1 MLAALGRILQGP
13 PIPIVGGLI
22 LLQALAMHVPVLL
35 FGILFAGI
43 VAAFLML
50 MRPPREAALILA
62 LSGIAYA
69 ALSYLLANDS
79 SAFLIPLL
87 FLGTPALLAAIL
99 RLSGSLSLAILCGFI
114 GAWIGAKVLGLLPLD
129 LGQAWA
135 AALESVRQAALEA
148 GRPEP
153 FGGLSTEW
161 LGLIGTE
168 VVMASLALLST
179 LLLLLAR
186 TWQST
191 LSETPF
197 FAQEFRATRYG
208 RIADIVF
215 LVYRRRGL
223 VVPGALHA
231 GPGPDFDHGVP
242 VPRNRH
248 RTPPGGPDTL
258 PVGHADSLLYPA
270 AEPTGG
276 TFDRRH
282 ARRGRRPAR
291 MAPTSGRKQRYFLK
305 SEKQHGSHSA

>member
-13 PIPIVGGLI
+13 PIPIVGGLV

-69 ALSYLLANDS
+69 ALGYLLANDS

-215 LVYRRRGL
+215 LVTVVAAWWFPEPFMLGLALTLITAFLFPGIATVHRLADRIRYRLAMLIPFYILLLSLQEVLLIVATLGAVEDLLGWHRR
-223 VVPGALHA
+223 AA
-231 GPGPDFDHGVP
+231 GNNGI
-242 VPRNRH
+242 
-248 RTPPGGPDTL
+248 
-258 PVGHADSLLYPA
+258 S
-270 AEPTGG
+270 
-276 TFDRRH
+276 
-282 ARRGRRPAR
+282 
-291 MAPTSGRKQRYFLK
+291 
-305 SEKQHGSHSA
+305 

>member
-13 PIPIVGGLI
+13 PLPIVGGLI

-50 MRPPREAALILA
+50 MRPLREAALILA

-69 ALSYLLANDS
+69 ALGYLLANDS
-79 SAFLIPLL
+79 SALLIPLL

-99 RLSGSLSLAILCGFI
+99 RLSDSLSLAILCGFI

-129 LGQAWA
+129 LDQAWA

-153 FGGLSTEW
+153 FGGLSAEW

-186 TWQST
+186 TWQSA

-215 LVYRRRGL
+215 LATVVATWWFPEPFMLGLSLTLVTAFLFPGIATVHRLADRIRYRL
-223 VVPGALHA
+223 AVLIPFYILLLSLQEVLLIVA
-231 GPGPDFDHGVP
+231 
-242 VPRNRH
+242 
-248 RTPPGGPDTL
+248 TL
-258 PVGHADSLLYPA
+258 GA
-270 AEPTGG
+270 AEDLLGWH
-276 TFDRRH
+276 RR
-282 ARRGRRPAR
+282 AAGNNGI
-291 MAPTSGRKQRYFLK
+291 S
-305 SEKQHGSHSA
+305 

>member
-215 LVYRRRGL
+215 LVTVVAAWWFPEPFMLGLALTLITAFLFPGIATVHRLADRIRYRLAMLIPFYILLLSLQEVLLIVATLGAVEDLLGWHRR
-223 VVPGALHA
+223 AA
-231 GPGPDFDHGVP
+231 GNNGI
-242 VPRNRH
+242 
-248 RTPPGGPDTL
+248 
-258 PVGHADSLLYPA
+258 S
-270 AEPTGG
+270 
-276 TFDRRH
+276 
-282 ARRGRRPAR
+282 
-291 MAPTSGRKQRYFLK
+291 
-305 SEKQHGSHSA
+305 